1 MGNGGGWGNLQGS
14 GGVRQDLG
22 CAVDEVFFD
31 DAGGGGFDVDPGG
44 FFVELAAA
52 VGEGVGVDEEVAAVA
67 LGPDG
72 GGGEAGEGVAGDVD
86 VAGAFEEDAGAFVD
100 GHGGFAFGGAFVL
113 AFADV
118 RVAEGV

>member
-1 MGNGGGWGNLQGS
+1 MGS
-14 GGVRQDLG
+14 GGLALRSGLG
-22 CAVDEVFFD
+22 RAVDEVFFD

-52 VGEGVGVDEEVAAVA
+52 VGEGVGVDEEIAAVA

-113 AFADV
+113 GVADV
-118 RVAEGV
+118 GVAKGV